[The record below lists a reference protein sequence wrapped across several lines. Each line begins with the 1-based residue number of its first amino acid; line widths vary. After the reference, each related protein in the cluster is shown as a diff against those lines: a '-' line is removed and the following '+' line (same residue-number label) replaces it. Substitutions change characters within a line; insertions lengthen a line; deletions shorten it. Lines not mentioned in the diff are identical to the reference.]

1 MSGAVCPNNPW
12 KLSGLWGV
20 RISFPDLHHMQETWN
35 EEMVLQRS
43 FLAHFSSC
51 LYWWYVGCELGR
63 GEMDPPKVVVDNCV
77 WATILCLEHS
87 KGIKAACSA
96 VVSVCRAHRFHRLA
110 ADDGGRV
117 WLWGGRR
124 QEGSP
129 LQTIY
134 SCWVFRVIEEGN
146 CCTFMHLI
154 HGLPGEE
161 GGNDSSVGNRGGLLQ
176 GCLPLALF
184 PLFLFQFSPWLQGA
198 FAGVIDGVLG
208 CWEGERVSCG

>member
-1 MSGAVCPNNPW
+1 MGCGEW
-12 KLSGLWGV
+12 
-20 RISFPDLHHMQETWN
+20 ETWN
-35 EEMVLQRS
+35 EEMIFAEKFPCSLLFLLVFGDRWAVSWGEEKWNLQR
-43 FLAHFSSC
+43 L
-51 LYWWYVGCELGR
+51 
-63 GEMDPPKVVVDNCV
+63 DNCV
-77 WATILCLEHS
+77 WATMLCLEHS
-87 KGIKAACSA
+87 RGIKAACSA
-96 VVSVCRAHRFHRLA
+96 MVSVCRAHTFHRLA

-176 GCLPLALF
+176 GCPPPALF
-184 PLFLFQFSPWLQGA
+184 SLFLFQFSPWQKGREPS
-198 FAGVIDGVLG
+198 LG
-208 CWEGERVSCG
+208 